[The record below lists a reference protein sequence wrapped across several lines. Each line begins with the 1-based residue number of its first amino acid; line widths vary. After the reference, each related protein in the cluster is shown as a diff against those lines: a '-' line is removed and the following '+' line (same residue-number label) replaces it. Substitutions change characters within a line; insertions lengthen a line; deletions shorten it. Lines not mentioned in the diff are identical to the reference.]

1 MTTADQ
7 RGLRAVLREKFSR
20 DHGEL
25 LPALHYVQHEY
36 RYLPD
41 WAMEVVG
48 WHLGIPA
55 SEVYGAAT
63 SYTELLTTQPGRH
76 VVQVCTGISCSI
88 NGGGLLLESLKS
100 SLGIGVEET
109 TADGRI
115 TLRESAC
122 AFMCGVAPAVQ
133 FDHEWQGR
141 ATIETVNA
149 LLRGSDES

>member
-7 RGLRAVLREKFSR
+7 RGLRSVLREKIPR
-20 DHGEL
+20 DHGQL
-25 LPALHYVQHEY
+25 LPALHFVQHEY

-63 SYTELLTTQPGRH
+63 SYTELLTVQPGRH

-88 NGGGLLLESLKS
+88 NGGGRVLEMLQT
-100 SLGIGVEET
+100 SLGIESGET

-115 TLRESAC
+115 TLGETAC
-122 AFMCGVAPAVQ
+122 AFMCGVAPAVR

-141 ATIETVNA
+141 ATVESVNE